1 MILPY
6 RDFRSA
12 LAKIEVEEA
21 VVVEGSGHMPQL
33 DYPVEFAGQYQR
45 FLFGVWAAREE
56 QAEEQAGRHVDQPST
71 ARHRAAE
78 VTN

>member
-1 MILPY
+1 
-6 RDFRSA
+6 
-12 LAKIEVEEA
+12 
-21 VVVEGSGHMPQL
+21 MPQL